1 MPLKGKP
8 MLSMT
13 FWTSLGGICCR
24 IDCSTRSQRLAVSS
38 MRIPVGARRCSLKE
52 PLSTLGKKSRPSQGI
67 RIAREPRQHAI
78 AVTKSLESLF
88 KTLLKSNERIAAWG
102 TRFLFISSQQVLG
115 HGGDNRPGKQVR
127 GQHSENHSF
136 GERHKEISG
145 DGGQQEHWSKHD
157 ADRQCGHEGGCR
169 YLRRAVEDNFV
180 HVLLGLRLAVAIYV
194 LDLNGRV
201 VHQDADRQSESTE
214 RHNIDRF
221 SDRA

>member
-1 MPLKGKP
+1 MEANL
-8 MLSMT
+8 
-13 FWTSLGGICCR
+13 
-24 IDCSTRSQRLAVSS
+24 QQA
-38 MRIPVGARRCSLKE
+38 
-52 PLSTLGKKSRPSQGI
+52 
-67 RIAREPRQHAI
+67 AI
-78 AVTKSLESLF
+78 AVTKSLKGLF
-88 KTLLKSNERIAAWG
+88 KTLLKSNERITAWG
-102 TRFLFISSQQVLG
+102 TCFVFISSQQVLG
-115 HGGDNRPGKQVR
+115 HGGDDRPGKQVR

-145 DGGQQEHWSKHD
+145 DAGQQEHWSKHD

-180 HVLLGLRLAVAIYV
+180 HVLLGFRLAVAIYV

-221 SDRA
+221 SDRTKHNDGGKDCQGDGGRDYNGASPTAQKGKNHESSQARGNQCFPDNTTDRATNKNRLI